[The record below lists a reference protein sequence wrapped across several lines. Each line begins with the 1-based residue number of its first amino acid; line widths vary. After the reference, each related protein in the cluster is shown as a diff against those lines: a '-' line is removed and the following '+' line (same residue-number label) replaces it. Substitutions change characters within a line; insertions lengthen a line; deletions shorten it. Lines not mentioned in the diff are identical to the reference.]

1 MKDES
6 TERTEGDE
14 SLALRVADGIVSHS
28 KLVILVLLVA
38 TAIVGSAAGQVEMS
52 TSTDSFQTETVAA
65 DKLDYVNAN
74 FGDPDAANRTTVQVV
89 VRNDNVLTRE
99 SLLEILA
106 FQRSLAENDSVAA
119 TLAAEPSTVSV
130 ANVVAIAAVQQD
142 RAAAGRPGGPPPNLT
157 RQIGALESRNAA
169 EVERLVERALSP
181 DADAPTGGQDPLTL
195 LPTHYEPGT
204 ASTNATVV
212 VAFQDTGG
220 SDGISEPVSSAQLD
234 MQALAADRFGD
245 DAFVF
250 GVGIVEDETGRSIGD
265 SFAIIGP
272 VALLLV
278 ILTLVVAYRDLVD
291 IVLSTLGIGLVLV
304 WMQGF
309 MGWFDIPFGTTLIA
323 VPILLIGL
331 AIDYAIHV
339 FMRHREVRDG
349 TPEPGARDGMVLAL
363 GSVGIALVWVT
374 VTTSIGFL
382 SNLVSPLAPLQN
394 FGLVSAA
401 GIVSTLVVFGALIPA
416 LKVEVDTLLERVGL
430 NRRKTPFGG
439 DTPVVGR
446 LLSLGAVGAKRAPA
460 VVLVVAVLLSG
471 VGAYGGTQ
479 VDTSFD
485 RSDFLTEQPPD
496 WMEELPE
503 PFAPGEYNIRQ
514 NAAFLNDNFLQQ
526 RDTSRAE
533 LLIEGRVTDPGTLDR
548 VVAVRDRAVAG
559 ETVITLADDE
569 PRILDPVSTIQAVAA
584 QNETFAATVAAAD
597 TDDDGV
603 PDQNLTAVYDG
614 LYRTAPAQARQVVA
628 RNSAGEYEALRVQV
642 AIQGGSSVPQVRDEM
657 QAAVEPAQGDGL
669 TATATGQPVLTA
681 IVQDGLL
688 ETVVLTLVV
697 TVLAVLAVLVVG
709 YRLFDGYASLG
720 AVTIVPVVLSLA
732 WVLGVMYLLEIPF
745 NAQTALITSLGI
757 GLGVDYSIHMSE
769 RFTDELERLGD
780 VDDALTATID
790 GTGGALLGSAVTTA
804 AGFSTLALAI
814 VPSLQRFG
822 IVIGVA
828 IVFAFVGAVLV
839 LPSILALWG
848 RSVPN

>member
-1 MKDES
+1 M
-6 TERTEGDE
+6 
-14 SLALRVADGIVSHS
+14 
-28 KLVILVLLVA
+28 
-38 TAIVGSAAGQVEMS
+38 
-52 TSTDSFQTETVAA
+52 
-65 DKLDYVNAN
+65 
-74 FGDPDAANRTTVQVV
+74 
-89 VRNDNVLTRE
+89 
-99 SLLEILA
+99 
-106 FQRSLAENDSVAA
+106 
-119 TLAAEPSTVSV
+119 
-130 ANVVAIAAVQQD
+130 QD
-142 RAAAGRPGGPPPNLT
+142 
-157 RQIGALESRNAA
+157 I
-169 EVERLVERALSP
+169 
-181 DADAPTGGQDPLTL
+181 
-195 LPTHYEPGT
+195 
-204 ASTNATVV
+204 
-212 VAFQDTGG
+212 
-220 SDGISEPVSSAQLD
+220 
-234 MQALAADRFGD
+234 AADRFGD

-278 ILTLVVAYRDLVD
+278 ILTLVVAYRDFVD

-339 FMRHREVRDG
+339 FMRHREVRAG
-349 TPEPGARDGMVLAL
+349 TDDPGPRDGMVLAL

-416 LKVEVDTLLERVGL
+416 LKVEVDALLERVDL
-430 NRRKTPFGG
+430 DRRKSPFGG
-439 DTPVVGR
+439 DTAVVGR
-446 LLSLGAVGAKRAPA
+446 LLSLGTVGAKRAPV
-460 VVLVVAVLLSG
+460 VVLLVAVLLSG

-503 PFAPGEYNIRQ
+503 PFTPGEYNIRQ
-514 NAAFLNDNFLQQ
+514 NAEFLNDNFLQQ
-526 RDTSRAE
+526 RDTTRAE

-548 VVAVRDRAVAG
+548 VVAVRERAADG
-559 ETVITLADDE
+559 ETVITLADGE
-569 PRILDPVSTIQAVAA
+569 PRILDPVTTIRAVAA

-603 PDQNLTAVYDG
+603 PDENLTAVYDG
-614 LYRTAPAQARQVVA
+614 LYRTAPEQARQVVA
-628 RNSAGEYEALRVQV
+628 RNGAGEYDALRVQV
-642 AIQGGSSVPQVRDEM
+642 SIQGGSPVPQVRDEM

-688 ETVVLTLVV
+688 ETVVVTLVV

-709 YRLFDGYASLG
+709 YRIFDGYASLG
-720 AVTIVPVVLSLA
+720 ALTIVPVVLSLA

-769 RFTDELERLGD
+769 RFTDELERLGS
-780 VDDALTATID
+780 VDDALTATVD

-848 RSVPN
+848 RRVPN

>member
-1 MKDES
+1 
-6 TERTEGDE
+6 
-14 SLALRVADGIVSHS
+14 
-28 KLVILVLLVA
+28 
-38 TAIVGSAAGQVEMS
+38 MS
-52 TSTDSFQTETVAA
+52 TSTDNFQTETVAA
-65 DKLDYVNAN
+65 DKLEYVNTN
-74 FGDPDAANRTTVQVV
+74 FGDPDAANRTTVQIV
-89 VRNDNVLTRE
+89 VRDDNVLTRE
-99 SLLEILA
+99 SLLDVLA
-106 FQRSLAENDSVAA
+106 FQRSLAENDTVST
-119 TLAAEPSTVSV
+119 TLVDEPGTVSV

-142 RAAAGRPGGPPPNLT
+142 RTQAGQPGGPPPNLS
-157 RQIGALESRNAA
+157 RQVEALESRNAS
-169 EVERLVERALSP
+169 EVEAIVERALAP
-181 DADAPTGGQDPLTL
+181 DTDAPTGGQDPLTL

-204 ASTNATVV
+204 TSTNATVV
-212 VAFQDTGG
+212 VAFQGTGG
-220 SDGISEPVSSAQLD
+220 SEGIPEAVSAGQLA
-234 MQALAADRFGD
+234 MQDIAADRFGD

-250 GVGIVEDETGRSIGD
+250 GVAIVEDETGRSIGD

-278 ILTLVVAYRDLVD
+278 ILTLVVAYRDVVD
-291 IVLSTLGIGLVLV
+291 IVVSTLGIGLVLV

-309 MGWFDIPFGTTLIA
+309 MGWLDIPFGTTLIA

-339 FMRHREVRDG
+339 FMRHREVREGNPDPG
-349 TPEPGARDGMVLAL
+349 TRDGMVLAL

-401 GIVSTLVVFGALIPA
+401 GIVSTLLVFGALVPA
-416 LKVEVDTLLERVGL
+416 LKVEVDALLERVGL
-430 NRRKTPFGG
+430 DRRKSPFGG
-439 DTPVVGR
+439 DTAVVGR
-446 LLSLGAVGAKRAPA
+446 LLSLGAVGAKRAPVA
-460 VVLVVAVLLSG
+460 ILLVAVLLSG
-471 VGAYGGTQ
+471 LGAYGGTQ
-479 VDTSFD
+479 IDTSFD

-514 NAAFLNDNFLQQ
+514 NAEFLNDNFLQQ
-526 RDTSRAE
+526 RDTTRAE
-533 LLIEGRVTDPGTLDR
+533 LLVEGRVTDPGTLDR
-548 VVAVRDRAVAG
+548 VVAVRERAA
-559 ETVITLADDE
+559 ESDTVITLADGE
-569 PRILDPVSTIQAVAA
+569 PRIVDPVSTIQRVAA
-584 QNETFAATVAAAD
+584 QNESFAATVAAAD

-603 PDQNLTAVYDG
+603 PDENLTSVYDG
-614 LYRTAPAQARQVVA
+614 LYRTAPEQAREVVA
-628 RNSAGEYEALRVQV
+628 RSGGEYEALRVQV
-642 AIQGGSSVPQVRDEM
+642 SIQGGAPVPQVRDEM
-657 QAAVEPAQGDGL
+657 QLAVQPAQGDGL
-669 TATATGQPVLTA
+669 TATATGQPVITA
-681 IVQDGLL
+681 IVQDDLL
-688 ETVVLTLVV
+688 ETVVTTLVV

-709 YRLFDGYASLG
+709 YRLFAGYASLG

-732 WVLGVMYLLEIPF
+732 WVLGVMYLLAIPF

-769 RFTDELERLGD
+769 RFTDELERLGS
-780 VDDALTATID
+780 VDDALTATVD

-848 RSVPN
+848 RRVPT

>member
-1 MKDES
+1 MNDES
-6 TERTEGDE
+6 VERTDGDP
-14 SLALRVADGIVSHS
+14 SLAGRVADGIVSHS

-38 TAIVGSAAGQVEMS
+38 TAVVGSAAGQVEMS
-52 TSTDSFQTETVAA
+52 TSTDNFQTETVAA
-65 DKLDYVNAN
+65 DKLEYVNTN
-74 FGDPDAANRTTVQVV
+74 FGDPDAANRTTVQIV
-89 VRNDNVLTRE
+89 VRDDNVLTRE
-99 SLLEILA
+99 SLLDVLA
-106 FQRSLAENDSVAA
+106 FQRSLAENDTVST
-119 TLAAEPSTVSV
+119 TLVDEPGTVSV

-142 RAAAGRPGGPPPNLT
+142 RTQAGQPGGPPPNLS
-157 RQIGALESRNAA
+157 RQVEALESRNAS
-169 EVERLVERALSP
+169 EVEAIVERALAP
-181 DADAPTGGQDPLTL
+181 DTDAPTGGQDPLTL

-204 ASTNATVV
+204 TSTNATVV
-212 VAFQDTGG
+212 VAFQGTGG
-220 SDGISEPVSSAQLD
+220 SEGIPEAVSAGQLA
-234 MQALAADRFGD
+234 MQDIAADRFGD

-250 GVGIVEDETGRSIGD
+250 GVAIVEDETGRSIGD

-278 ILTLVVAYRDLVD
+278 ILTLVVAYRDVVD
-291 IVLSTLGIGLVLV
+291 IVVSTLGIGLVLV

-309 MGWFDIPFGTTLIA
+309 MGWLDIPFGTTLIA

-339 FMRHREVRDG
+339 FMRHREVREGNPDPG
-349 TPEPGARDGMVLAL
+349 TRDGMVLAL

-401 GIVSTLVVFGALIPA
+401 GIVSTLLVFGALVPA
-416 LKVEVDTLLERVGL
+416 LKVEVDALLERVGL
-430 NRRKTPFGG
+430 DRRKSPFGG
-439 DTPVVGR
+439 DTAVVGR
-446 LLSLGAVGAKRAPA
+446 LLSLGAVGAKRAPVA
-460 VVLVVAVLLSG
+460 ILLVAVLLSG
-471 VGAYGGTQ
+471 LGAYGGTQ
-479 VDTSFD
+479 IDTSFD

-514 NAAFLNDNFLQQ
+514 NAEFLNDNFLQQ
-526 RDTSRAE
+526 RDTTRAE
-533 LLIEGRVTDPGTLDR
+533 LLVEGRVTDPGTLDR
-548 VVAVRDRAVAG
+548 VVAVRERAA
-559 ETVITLADDE
+559 ESDTVITLADGE
-569 PRILDPVSTIQAVAA
+569 PRIVDPVSTIQRVAA
-584 QNETFAATVAAAD
+584 QNESFAATVAAAD

-603 PDQNLTAVYDG
+603 PDENLTSVYDG
-614 LYRTAPAQARQVVA
+614 LYRTAPEQAREVVA
-628 RNSAGEYEALRVQV
+628 RSGGEYEALRVQV
-642 AIQGGSSVPQVRDEM
+642 SIQGGAPVPQVRDEM
-657 QAAVEPAQGDGL
+657 QLAVQPAQGDGL
-669 TATATGQPVLTA
+669 TATATGQPVITA
-681 IVQDGLL
+681 IVQDDLL
-688 ETVVLTLVV
+688 ETVVTTLVV

-709 YRLFDGYASLG
+709 YRLFAGYASLG

-732 WVLGVMYLLEIPF
+732 WVLGVMYLLAIPF

-769 RFTDELERLGD
+769 RFTDELERLGS
-780 VDDALTATID
+780 VDDALTATVD

-848 RSVPN
+848 RRVPT